1 MRNTMPWMRKPS
13 KWSNAAMDVR
23 PIHNKA
29 DYKAALKATSSYFD
43 NQPEPGTD
51 DADRF
56 EILLTLIQAWESKHF
71 PVELPDPI
79 EAIKF
84 RMEQSGLAI
93 RDLEPMIGR
102 SNRVYEVLNRKRPLT
117 LAMIRRLHRGLGIPA
132 EVLVAGI

>member
-1 MRNTMPWMRKPS
+1 
-13 KWSNAAMDVR
+13 MDVR

-79 EAIKF
+79 EAIRY
-84 RMEQSGLAI
+84 RMATGGFSQS
-93 RDLEPMIGR
+93 DLGR
-102 SNRVYEVLNRKRPLT
+102 LLGSRQRASDVLTRKRRLT
-117 LAMIRRLHRGLGIPA
+117 MQMAWKLHRDWNIPA
-132 EVLVAGI
+132 EALIGPAKARRTRQGIARRGA